1 MTKRFSYERFEAR
14 YFGGLYGYARYYY
27 LGINQ
32 SGG

>member
-1 MTKRFSYERFEAR
+1 MTKRSSYERFEAR

-27 LGINQ
+27 RSVTI